1 MSEKK
6 SGFFGAFRSAF
17 GSSKAPEL
25 MAPPAADAV
34 VDPCEAAPP
43 VVEAPTEVAVVV
55 EPVAESQASAEDM
68 PAEPMPAVEVVEPVA
83 PTMRNKTVA
92 FISGK
97 GGVGRTSSVL
107 SLAGAAAKRG
117 KRVLIID
124 LDPQGSLTLATVNGT
139 PRYTIDE
146 LFAKTEITDVI
157 TRVAWDKFKQLV
169 YVAPTSRDLVEFD
182 NSDHPHQYEL
192 AFRRR
197 FESLPDYDLV
207 LVEAPPSLASLAS
220 IAVAIS
226 GTTVVVA
233 EPKLYSIRGAIEAV
247 DFAEKVA
254 AERELTTTVRVLANK
269 LNDATE
275 TKFRHAEMRTTF
287 GPKLLSTHISQ
298 TDAIEDANGAGVS
311 VHAMPGGAARETEAQ
326 FNALLDELLA

>member
-1 MSEKK
+1 MTGVQTCALPIS
-6 SGFFGAFRSAF
+6 
-17 GSSKAPEL
+17 
-25 MAPPAADAV
+25 
-34 VDPCEAAPP
+34 
-43 VVEAPTEVAVVV
+43 
-55 EPVAESQASAEDM
+55 
-68 PAEPMPAVEVVEPVA
+68 
-83 PTMRNKTVA
+83 TMRDKTIA

-97 GGVGRTSSVL
+97 GGVGRTSSIL

-124 LDPQGSLTLATVNGT
+124 LDPQGSLTLATINGT
-139 PRYTIDE
+139 PRYSIDE
-146 LFAKTEITDVI
+146 LFAKTEIADVI
-157 TRVAWDKFKQLV
+157 TRVAWDKFKQFV
-169 YVAPTSRDLVEFD
+169 DVAPASRDLVEFD

-197 FESLPDYDLV
+197 FESLPEYDVV

-220 IAVAIS
+220 IAVAVS

-269 LNDATE
+269 LNDGAE
-275 TKFRHAEMRTTF
+275 TRFRHAEMRTTF
-287 GPKLLSTHISQ
+287 GSRLLSTHISQ
-298 TDAIEDANGAGVS
+298 ADAVEDANGAGVS
-311 VHAMPGGAARETEAQ
+311 VHAMPGAAARETEAQ
-326 FNALLDELLA
+326 FNALLDELLG